1 MTVDV
6 FINNIKVY
14 AIIDTGSFI
23 TVIHPKKYNEID
35 RCVRPKL
42 VPNHSNLRMAN
53 GNLVVPEG
61 QTVLPININGT
72 LIECR
77 TIVADVEAQMIL
89 GFDFLKENNC
99 QLHLGEVTLTIG
111 NKKLP

>member
-14 AIIDTGSFI
+14 AIIDTDSFI

-61 QTVLPININGT
+61 QTVLPINIHGT
-72 LIECR
+72 LKECR

-89 GFDFLKENNC
+89 GLDFLKENNC
-99 QLHLGEVTLTIG
+99 QLHLGEV
-111 NKKLP
+111 